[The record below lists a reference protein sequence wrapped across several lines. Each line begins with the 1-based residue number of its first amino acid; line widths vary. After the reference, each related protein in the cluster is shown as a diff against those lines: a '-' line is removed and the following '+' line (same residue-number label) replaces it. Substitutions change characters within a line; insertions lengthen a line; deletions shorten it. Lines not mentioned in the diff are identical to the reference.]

1 MKAYKKTI
9 ILTTILTLLPMLA
22 GLLLWNRLPEQVPSH
37 WGFDGQV
44 DGWSSRAQAVFFLP
58 CLLAAVQLVLI
69 FCTFA
74 DPKKKNI
81 HPKMLLVVMWI
92 IPVLSILM
100 SGVTYLTALGVKISM
115 TMVMML
121 LIGMLFLVL
130 GNYLPKVQQNYT
142 VGIRVSWAL
151 ADEDNWVRTHRFAG
165 KVMVFVGI
173 LLILLAFAADALGDK
188 TSLILLIVL
197 ALSCSLIPVFYSYL
211 IYKKKN

>member
-9 ILTTILTLLPMLA
+9 ILTTILTLLPMLV

-58 CLLAAVQLVLI
+58 CLLAAVQLVLL

-81 HPKMLLVVMWI
+81 HPKMLMVIMWI

-100 SGVTYLTALGVKISM
+100 SGAAYLIALGVKISM
-115 TMVMML
+115 AMVMML
-121 LIGMLFLVL
+121 LIGLLFLVL

-142 VGIRVSWAL
+142 IGIKVSWAL
-151 ADEDNWVRTHRFAG
+151 QDEDNWVRTHRFAG
-165 KVMVFVGI
+165 KLMVLVGV
-173 LLILLAFAADALGDK
+173 LLILLAFAANALGDQ
-188 TSLILLIVL
+188 TSMIILIVL
-197 ALSCSLIPVFYSYL
+197 ALCCSLIPVFYSYL